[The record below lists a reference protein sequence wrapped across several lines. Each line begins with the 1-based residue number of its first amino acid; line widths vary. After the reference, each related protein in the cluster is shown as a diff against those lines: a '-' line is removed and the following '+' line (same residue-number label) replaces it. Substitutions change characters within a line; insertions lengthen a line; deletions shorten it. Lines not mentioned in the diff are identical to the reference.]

1 MSKRDEFT
9 KKLDELT
16 VDQLDD
22 LYSQAK
28 KAQSLAESKAVEVNA
43 PENWEAYKKATQL
56 ADVISKWK
64 NRVTRIDK
72 NEPNLKKKL

>member
-1 MSKRDEFT
+1 MNSLRNLMSLLLTNWMICIFRQKRH
-9 KKLDELT
+9 
-16 VDQLDD
+16 
-22 LYSQAK
+22 
-28 KAQSLAESKAVEVNA
+28 KALAESKAVEVNA